1 VVSRVKKDGDLIER
15 ARAVAGI
22 ISPDNRVDRVIEEV
36 AFDREAELGKN
47 IVAGFEIVTDSWV
60 ENGFAVDGLIAKT
73 GAPGLE
79 KVHTDGGAKDR
90 ALVRSEKI
98 LKRARGVLGGIE
110 WDGFRGGDSWC
121 WGIGSN
127 RDDADIL
134 WSQRGGIGGKGR
146 K

>member
-15 ARAVAGI
+15 ACAIAGI
-22 ISPDNRVDRVIEEV
+22 VSPDDRVDRVIEEV

-90 ALVRSEKI
+90 ALVGSEKI
-98 LKRARGVLGGIE
+98 LKRARGVLGGVE
-110 WDGFRGGDSWC
+110 WHGF
-121 WGIGSN
+121 
-127 RDDADIL
+127 
-134 WSQRGGIGGKGR
+134 
-146 K
+146 